1 MREQTL
7 LMLTIIVAKKPPSC
21 YYYLGGTEDLD
32 EKLLFRSGFIDMF
45 FISLLYKVL
54 KNHKFACG
62 LGSVVLFLNHLL
74 VRARVLFSKVRL
86 RNKVTYGG
94 WSSFIVRTSVKV
106 FYWGANGVKKN
117 ISQLYL
123 YADKNFKYIL
133 RLHLKRLLIK
143 RG

>member
-21 YYYLGGTEDLD
+21 YYYLGRTEDLG
-32 EKLLFRSGFIDMF
+32 EKLLFRSGFIDIF

-54 KNHKFACG
+54 KNHKFARG

-74 VRARVLFSKVRL
+74 VRAGVLFSKVRL

-94 WSSFIVRTSVKV
+94 NSLLLLQ
-106 FYWGANGVKKN
+106 G
-117 ISQLYL
+117 
-123 YADKNFKYIL
+123 L
-133 RLHLKRLLIK
+133 RLRCFI
-143 RG
+143 GGQMG